1 MDDTS
6 RLDAYLFYRHERAP
20 EEAPR
25 VRRRHRSFG
34 DRVLRSLKRL
44 RARIR
49 K

>member
-1 MDDTS
+1 MDDTA

-25 VRRRHRSFG
+25 PRRHRRSIG

>member
-1 MDDTS
+1 MDDTA

-25 VRRRHRSFG
+25 PRRHRSIG